1 MTRDT
6 TEKRIIMG
14 YIAYFSRPF
23 MLAVVLWP
31 FVSAALTVPVL
42 ALLYHRYNRIRFSQ
56 TLVAYGTVLY
66 AIGLLCF
73 TLYPMPEDPVA
84 YCAAHHLVPQLN
96 PLQFIGD
103 IRTDGLAA
111 IMQLAL
117 NVVFFLPLGFIMG
130 RVFRWPLAAALP
142 VGFATSLM
150 IETLQLTGF
159 LGFYPCS
166 YRLFDVDDLITNT
179 LGAVLGY
186 AAAKLFDRLVPP
198 RANDLT
204 TVTQPGFLRRCIT
217 YVIDLTVITAV
228 AMPTTMLITVL
239 YDMLVVRDIA
249 VWQSIPVVGHVFGN
263 DVTFSDVVTLV
274 ALLVFELLVPW
285 MRGGRTLGGGFT
297 HMTCE
302 TRPRSGWRRVLF
314 YAVRTAVF
322 VIVIFMRLIP
332 QAGLFTFA
340 LLIFY
345 WVKKQMPYDLLPAD
359 PEAVTQP
366 AA

>member
-1 MTRDT
+1 
-6 TEKRIIMG
+6 MG

-23 MLAVVLWP
+23 MLAVALWP
-31 FVSAALTVPVL
+31 LVSAVLTVPVL

-56 TLVAYGTVLY
+56 AIVAYGTVLY

-73 TLYPMPEDPVA
+73 TLYPMPEDAAA
-84 YCAAHHLVPQLN
+84 YCAAHHLAPQLN
-96 PLQFIGD
+96 PLRFVGD
-103 IRTDGLAA
+103 IRSDGLSA

-130 RVFRWPLAAALP
+130 RVFRWPFAAALP
-142 VGFATSLM
+142 FGFATSLM

-179 LGAVLGY
+179 LGAVIGY
-186 AAAKLFDRLVPP
+186 VAAGLFDRLVPP
-198 RANDLT
+198 RTNDLT

-217 YVIDLTVITAV
+217 YAIDLTIVTVISVSAS
-228 AMPTTMLITVL
+228 ALITIV
-239 YDMLVVRDIA
+239 YDITVVRDIA
-249 VWQSIPVVGHVFGN
+249 TWRSIPAIGHVFGN
-263 DVTFSDVVTLV
+263 EVRVSDVVTLIL
-274 ALLVFELLVPW
+274 LLVCELVVPW

-314 YAVRTAVF
+314 YAVRTMVF
-322 VIVIFMRLIP
+322 VIAVFPLLIP
-332 QAGLFTFA
+332 RSGLVLFV

-359 PEAVTQP
+359 DDGARNAGVLTVV
-366 AA
+366 

>member
-1 MTRDT
+1 
-6 TEKRIIMG
+6 MG

-23 MLAVVLWP
+23 ILAIALWP

-56 TLVAYGTVLY
+56 ALVAYGTVLY

-73 TLYPMPEDPVA
+73 TLYPMPEDPAA
-84 YCAAHHLVPQLN
+84 YCAAHHLTPQLN

-103 IRTDGLAA
+103 IRTDGLSA

-130 RVFRWPLAAALP
+130 RVFRWPIAAALP
-142 VGFATSLM
+142 FGFATSLT

-159 LGFYPCS
+159 LGLYPCS
-166 YRLFDVDDLITNT
+166 YRLFDVDDLMTNT
-179 LGAVLGY
+179 LGAMLGY
-186 AAAKLFDRLVPP
+186 TAAKLFDRLVPP

-217 YVIDLTVITAV
+217 YAIDLTVVTVV
-228 AMPTTMLITVL
+228 AMSVTALITIV
-239 YDMLVVRDIA
+239 YDIVVVRDIA
-249 VWQSIPVVGHVFGN
+249 TWQAIPAVGRVFGN
-263 DVTFSDVVTLV
+263 EVTVSDAAMLIS
-274 ALLVFELLVPW
+274 LLTFELLVPW
-285 MRGGRTLGGGFT
+285 LRGGRTLGGGFT

-302 TRPRSGWRRVLF
+302 TRPRSGWRRMLF
-314 YAVRTAVF
+314 YAVRTVVF
-322 VIVIFMRLIP
+322 VIVVFALLIP
-332 QAGLFTFA
+332 RFGLLTFA

-359 PEAVTQP
+359 NELRNT
-366 AA
+366 AAE

>member
-1 MTRDT
+1 
-6 TEKRIIMG
+6 MG

-23 MLAVVLWP
+23 MLAVALWP
-31 FVSAALTVPVL
+31 FISAVLTVPVL

-56 TLVAYGTVLY
+56 VLVAYGTVLY

-73 TLYPMPEDPVA
+73 TLYPMPEDAAA
-84 YCAAHHLVPQLN
+84 YCAAHHLTPQLN

-103 IRTDGLAA
+103 IRTDGLFA

-117 NVVFFLPLGFIMG
+117 NVAFFLPLGFIMG

-142 VGFATSLM
+142 FGFATSLM

-159 LGFYPCS
+159 LGLYPCS

-179 LGAVLGY
+179 LGALLGY
-186 AAAKLFDRLVPP
+186 AAARLFDRLVPP
-198 RANDLT
+198 RKNDLT

-217 YVIDLTVITAV
+217 YMIDLTVIMIV
-228 AMPTTMLITVL
+228 A
-239 YDMLVVRDIA
+239 
-249 VWQSIPVVGHVFGN
+249 IPVTALATIGYDALILRNIAIWQPIPAIAHVFGN
-263 DVTFSDVVTLV
+263 DVMFADVVTLI
-274 ALLVFELLVPW
+274 ALLIFELLVPW

-302 TRPRSGWRRVLF
+302 TRARSGWRRVLF

-322 VIVIFMRLIP
+322 MMVIFMRLIP
-332 QAGLFTFA
+332 RAGLLTFA

-345 WVKKQMPYDLLPAD
+345 WVTKQMPYDLLPAD
-359 PEAVTQP
+359 DDPRNVGNTGQITHLA
-366 AA
+366 

>member
-1 MTRDT
+1 
-6 TEKRIIMG
+6 MG

-23 MLAVVLWP
+23 MLAVALWP
-31 FVSAALTVPVL
+31 FVSAVLTVPVL
-42 ALLYHRYNRIRFSQ
+42 ALLYHRYNRIRLSQ
-56 TLVAYGTVLY
+56 ALVAYGTVLY

-84 YCAAHHLVPQLN
+84 YCAAHHLAPQLN

-103 IRTDGLAA
+103 IRTDGLSA

-117 NVVFFLPLGFIMG
+117 NVVFFLPLGFIIG

-179 LGAVLGY
+179 LGALLGY
-186 AAAKLFDRLVPP
+186 AGARLFDRLVPP
-198 RANDLT
+198 RAHDLT
-204 TVTQPGFLRRCIT
+204 TVTQPGFLRRCIA
-217 YVIDLTVITAV
+217 YIIDLTVITAV

-239 YDMLVVRDIA
+239 YDMFVLRDIA
-249 VWQSIPVVGHVFGN
+249 TWQAIPVVGHVFGN

-302 TRPRSGWRRVLF
+302 TRVRSGWRRVLF
-314 YAVRTAVF
+314 YAARTAVF
-322 VIVIFMRLIP
+322 VIVVFAQLIP
-332 QAGLFTFA
+332 RSGLLVFI
-340 LLIFY
+340 LLVFY
-345 WVKKQMPYDLLPAD
+345 WIKKQMPYDLLPAD
-359 PEAVTQP
+359 DNNRPV
-366 AA
+366 